1 MGCEKVTKEGT
12 IIDSKQIL
20 EIAVRA
26 ADSKHAEDIMALDV
40 QEISLLADYFVIC
53 SGNSDRQINAIVEDI
68 LEQEQ
73 KAQVEIKRVEGK
85 DGGKWVLIDLGDVI
99 VHVFNNSERSFYNL
113 EKLWSDA
120 PLVDIH
126 EWVVE

>member
-1 MGCEKVTKEGT
+1 MGCKKVTKEGT

-53 SGNSDRQINAIVEDI
+53 SGNSDRQIHAIVEDI
-68 LEQEQ
+68 VEQEQ